1 MAGVDTLGST
11 SGSPTRRRSTLRVAV
26 IGGGVMG
33 AATAWQLQSRG
44 VDVVLHERFGPRHMR
59 GSSHGGSRI
68 FRFAYEVPEY
78 VAMAQRALEG
88 WRRLEAEA
96 GEPLVDIT
104 GGVDHGPAPEI
115 ERLSASMASMNVPHE
130 VVSGDDASARFPGMR
145 FDELAL
151 VHPDG
156 GRCRADAAVAAL
168 QRLVDTRYESR
179 VESVDDVDADL
190 VVVAAGAWLPNLLPD
205 VGLPP
210 LTVTCEQVLHFPSR
224 LDVTWPSFI
233 HRQANGV
240 GVYGLET
247 PGEGVK
253 VAEHHVGAVVDP
265 DARPFEVDAAYV
277 ARMVAYVE
285 AWFPGLE
292 PTPVHPTTCLYT
304 NTPNEDFL
312 VDRVGDVIIVSP
324 CSGHGFKFAP
334 EIGRLAA
341 DLALG
346 VAPEHERFTLAAHA
360 AWTGTA
366 RHL

>member
-1 MAGVDTLGST
+1 V
-11 SGSPTRRRSTLRVAV
+11 RVAV
-26 IGGGVMG
+26 VGGGVMG

-44 VDVVLHERFGPRHMR
+44 ADVVLYEQFGPGHVR

-78 VAMAQRALEG
+78 VAMAQRALNG

-96 GEPLVDIT
+96 GESLLDIT
-104 GGVDHGPAPEI
+104 GGVDHGPARDI
-115 ERLSASMASMNVPHE
+115 EVLSASMASMGVPHE
-130 VVSGDDASARFPGMR
+130 VLPGGEAEARFPGMR
-145 FDELAL
+145 FDEKVL

-156 GRCRADAAVAAL
+156 GRCRADATVAAL
-168 QRLVDTRYESR
+168 HRLVDTRYDTR
-179 VESVDDVDADL
+179 VESIDELDADV
-190 VVVAAGAWLPNLLPD
+190 VVVAAGGWLPTLLPD
-205 VGLPP
+205 LGLPP
-210 LTVTCEQVLHFPSR
+210 LTVTCEQVLHFSSR
-224 LDVTWPSFI
+224 LDVMWPSFI

-265 DARPFEVDAAYV
+265 DARTFDVDDAYV
-277 ARMVAYVE
+277 ARVVAYVE
-285 AWFPGLE
+285 EWFPGLE
-292 PTPVHPTTCLYT
+292 PTPVFPTTCLYT

-312 VDRVGDVIIVSP
+312 LDRVGNVVIVSP

-341 DLALG
+341 DLAMG
-346 VAPEHERFTLAAHA
+346 AEPEHERFTLAAHA
-360 AWTGTA
+360 RWSGTA

>member
-1 MAGVDTLGST
+1 LK
-11 SGSPTRRRSTLRVAV
+11 VAV
-26 IGGGVMG
+26 VGGGVMG
-33 AATAWQLQSRG
+33 SATAWQLAARG
-44 VDVVLHERFGPRHMR
+44 VEVTLHEQFGPRHVR

-68 FRFAYEVPEY
+68 FRFAYDDEEY
-78 VAMAQRALEG
+78 VGMAKRALDG
-88 WRRLEAEA
+88 WRRLEAES
-96 GEPLVDIT
+96 GRTLLDIT
-104 GGVDHGPAPEI
+104 GGVDHGPASEI
-115 ERLSASMASMNVPHE
+115 ERLSRSMTAAGAEHE
-130 VVSGDDASARFPGMR
+130 VLTGADAEARFPGMR

-156 GRCRADAAVAAL
+156 GRCRADDAVAAL
-168 QRLVDTRYESR
+168 QGLVDTRYESR
-179 VESVDDVDADL
+179 VDSVHDLDAD
-190 VVVAAGAWLPNLLPD
+190 VIVVAAGGWLPTLLPD
-205 VGLPP
+205 VGLPE
-210 LTVTCEQVLHFPSR
+210 LKVTCEQVVHFPSR
-224 LDVTWPSFI
+224 IDAAWPSFI

-253 VAEHHVGAVVDP
+253 VAEHHIGAEVDP
-265 DARPFEVDAAYV
+265 DTRGFDLDHAYV

-285 AWFPGLE
+285 RWFPGLE
-292 PTPVHPTTCLYT
+292 PTPVFPTTCLYT

-312 VDRVGDVIIVSP
+312 LDRVGDIVIVSP

-346 VAPEHERFTLAAHA
+346 EAPEHPRFTIAAHRS
-360 AWTGTA
+360 WSGTA